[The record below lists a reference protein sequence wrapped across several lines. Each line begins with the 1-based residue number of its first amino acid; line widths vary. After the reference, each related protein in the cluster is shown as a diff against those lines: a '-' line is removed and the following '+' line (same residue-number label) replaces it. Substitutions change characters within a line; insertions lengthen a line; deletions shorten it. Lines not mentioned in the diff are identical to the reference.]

1 MKKNVVVTGATS
13 FIGVQLIQELR
24 LKSVG
29 IYAAIRPGSKN
40 RNRLPHF
47 PDLNIIPCDLSDVN
61 QMVAYLPEKVDLFYH
76 LAWEGAR
83 KPYRDNEVIQQA
95 NYRAAIQAYRVAKE
109 KGCKKFIGV
118 GSQAEYGKTQGIITE
133 DYPKNPTTQ
142 YGNYK
147 LKAYS
152 QLKNMG
158 IADGITVIWPRIF
171 SVYGQYDYPGTLIMS
186 AIEKMKNNQP
196 LDLTEC
202 VQNWN
207 YLYVKDIGQMLCQM
221 GFENCESGAYN
232 LASCD
237 NRTLKEYVKELKQ
250 ILGSTSELNFGA
262 ATYGAEGVISF
273 QPSINKLK
281 KAFPLFEF
289 TSFGKGIKEMFS
301 R

>member
-13 FIGVQLIQELR
+13 FIGVHLIQELR
-24 LKSVG
+24 LKSVE
-29 IYAAIRPGSKN
+29 IYAVIRPGSKK
-40 RNRLPHF
+40 RNRLTEF
-47 PDLNIIPCDLSDVN
+47 PDLNIISCDLSDVN
-61 QMVAYLPEKVDLFYH
+61 QMVEHLPAKVDLFYH

-83 KPYRDNEVIQQA
+83 KPYRDNEAIQQV
-95 NYRAAIQAYRVAKE
+95 NYKAAIQAYRGAKE

-133 DYPKNPTTQ
+133 NYPKNPTAQ

-152 QLKNMG
+152 QIRNMG
-158 IADGITVIWPRIF
+158 IADGITVIWPRLF
-171 SVYGQYDYPGTLIMS
+171 SAYGQYDYPGTLIMS
-186 AIEKMKNNQP
+186 AIEKMKHNQP

-221 GFENCESGAYN
+221 GFADCESGAYN

-250 ILGSTSELNFGA
+250 ILKSSSELNFGA
-262 ATYGAEGVISF
+262 VMYGAEGMISF
-273 QPSINKLK
+273 QPSINKFE
-281 KAFPLFEF
+281 KAFPIFEF
-289 TSFGKGIKEMFS
+289 TSFAKGIKEMFS